1 MPVEVETPEVPRSDR
16 LTDELS
22 GLDALELAE
31 SSRRSALARVWS
43 SIWPKAGAAA
53 IGLFVWQAVVWS
65 GWKPEYI
72 LPGPNKVFP
81 ELRDMTTDGTLGHAV
96 INTFQ
101 RALIGF
107 SLALVIGILVG
118 AIVSRVR
125 ILRVAFGSFITGLQT
140 MPSIAWFPL
149 AIVLFKL
156 TEGAIIFVVV
166 IGAAPSIANGLIS
179 GTDTIPPLLLR
190 AGRVLGAK
198 GLTLYRHVI
207 LPACLPSFIAGV
219 KQGWA
224 FAWRSLL
231 AGELLVIIANKPS
244 IGVTLTQS
252 RELSDYP
259 RMMATMLVIL
269 FIGIII
275 DSAVFGTIE
284 RGINRRRGL
293 DRA

>member
-1 MPVEVETPEVPRSDR
+1 MPVDVATSDAQSTDR
-16 LTDELS
+16 LTVELS

-31 SSRRSALARVWS
+31 NSRRSALGRIWS
-43 SIWPKAGAAA
+43 AVWPKAGAAA
-53 IGLFVWQAVVWS
+53 IGLLIWQAVVWS
-65 GWKPEYI
+65 GWKPDYI

-81 ELRDMTTDGTLGHAV
+81 ELKDMTTDGTLGHAV
-96 INTFQ
+96 VNTFQ
-101 RALIGF
+101 RAVIGF
-107 SLALVIGILVG
+107 SLATVIGILVG
-118 AIVSRVR
+118 AVVSRVR

-275 DSAVFGTIE
+275 DSLVFGTIE

-293 DRA
+293 KQT

>member
-1 MPVEVETPEVPRSDR
+1 
-16 LTDELS
+16 
-22 GLDALELAE
+22 
-31 SSRRSALARVWS
+31 
-43 SIWPKAGAAA
+43 
-53 IGLFVWQAVVWS
+53 
-65 GWKPEYI
+65 
-72 LPGPNKVFP
+72 
-81 ELRDMTTDGTLGHAV
+81 
-96 INTFQ
+96 
-101 RALIGF
+101 LIGF

-118 AIVSRVR
+118 AVVSRVR

-149 AIVLFKL
+149 AIVLFKV

-207 LPACLPSFIAGV
+207 LPACLPSFVAGV

-231 AGELLVIIANKPS
+231 AGELLVIIAHKPS
-244 IGVTLTQS
+244 IGATLTLS
-252 RELSDYP
+252 REQLDYP

-269 FIGIII
+269 FIGILI
-275 DSAVFGTIE
+275 DSLVFGNIE